1 MLLRGLFSVVASG
14 DYSLVAVHGLL
25 IVVASLDAENGLS
38 GVWASAVVALGSR
51 AQAQQLWCMGVIAL
65 PGAGIKHMSPALA
78 GRFFTTEPVFNRKE
92 MLSILTTEILWL
104 RIAQTLFTAFMRRY
118 SG

>member
-51 AQAQQLWCMGVIAL
+51 SQDQQLWLLAL
-65 PGAGIKHMSPALA
+65 EHRLSSCGAW
-78 GRFFTTEPVFNRKE
+78 V
-92 MLSILTTEILWL
+92 
-104 RIAQTLFTAFMRRY
+104 
-118 SG
+118 

>member
-1 MLLRGLFSVVASG
+1 MLLICLFIFDCAGSLLLCRLFSSCG
-14 DYSLVAVHGLL
+14 DWGLLFVAVCGLL
-25 IVVASLDAENGLS
+25 FSVASLDAENGLS

-78 GRFFTTEPVFNRKE
+78 DGF
-92 MLSILTTEILWL
+92 LSTKPPGKPLSQFSSV
-104 RIAQTLFTAFMRRY
+104 AQSCPTL
-118 SG
+118 